1 MIDVEK
7 ILLEKLQPLIK
18 EKVNAAANE
27 LNDDLNDL
35 VEYEFAQET
44 AAGAPYI
51 KGFEYLENWIF
62 PRVEIKETDNGAT
75 MSVNLAPQHSL
86 HPGLDTLLGMVA
98 QNVMAKLKYNRRS

>member
-1 MIDVEK
+1 MVFSKEE
-7 ILLEKLQPLIK
+7 LLNKLQPLIK
-18 EKVNAAANE
+18 QKVQDAAAE
-27 LNDDLNDL
+27 LNNDLEDL